1 MGFNPFRR
9 WTTESGAGKADRDS
23 RIGAPE
29 ARVYYPKP
37 NAELDARWTAL
48 RNPGLARNG
57 PSPEAQAL
65 LDQLPAG
72 LLEQTARD
80 YPHLIEKFAANWSSP
95 TAMRK
100 VFEELTFETRVAR
113 QGFPLAI
120 LNELTELRERY
131 ENAQPR

>member
-1 MGFNPFRR
+1 MGFNPLRR
-9 WTTESGAGKADRDS
+9 WTSESGAGKADRDS

-29 ARVYYPKP
+29 NKVYYPKP
-37 NAELDARWTAL
+37 DAELDARWTAL
-48 RNPGLARNG
+48 RNPGFGRNG

-80 YPHLIEKFAANWSSP
+80 YPHLIEKFAANWP
-95 TAMRK
+95 NPKAMRN
-100 VFEELTFETRVAR
+100 VFEELTFESRVTR
-113 QGFPLAI
+113 QGFPLAV

-131 ENAQPR
+131 EKALQR

>member
-9 WTTESGAGKADRDS
+9 WATESDGGKADRDL

-29 ARVYYPKP
+29 TKVYYPKP
-37 NAELDARWTAL
+37 STELDARWNLL
-48 RNPGLARNG
+48 RKPGLARNG
-57 PSPEAQAL
+57 PSPDAQAL

-95 TAMRK
+95 SAMRK

-131 ENAQPR
+131 ENVQPR